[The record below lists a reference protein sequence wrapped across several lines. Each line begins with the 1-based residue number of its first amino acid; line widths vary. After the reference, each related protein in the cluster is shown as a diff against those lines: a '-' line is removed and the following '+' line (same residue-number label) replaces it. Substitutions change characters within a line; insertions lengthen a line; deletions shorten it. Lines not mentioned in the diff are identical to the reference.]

1 MSQDFMTDQEKI
13 LRKLLAERI
22 LFMDGAM
29 GTMIQQ
35 HKLTEED
42 YRGGSDGRFAKFSA
56 PKVLVS
62 IMSEPASK

>member
-35 HKLTEED
+35 HKLSEED
-42 YRGGSDGRFAKFSA
+42 YRGGSDGRFAKFSE
-56 PKVLVS
+56 PKGQR
-62 IMSEPASK
+62 E

>member
-1 MSQDFMTDQEKI
+1 MTDQEKI

-35 HKLTEED
+35 HKLSEED
-42 YRGGSDGRFAKFSA
+42 YRGGSEWSFCKIFSA
-56 PKVLVS
+56 KRTARIIS
-62 IMSEPASK
+62 

>member
-35 HKLTEED
+35 HKLSEED
-42 YRGGSDGRFAKFSA
+42 YRVQMV
-56 PKVLVS
+56 VLQNFQRQKD
-62 IMSEPASK
+62 SENYSLKATTSY